1 MLGILKKYRSIIIV
15 VAVFLAIIILII
27 GFNKLYIYS
36 LGRPEVPKYL
46 FGKYSQEECDL
57 LTPEYG
63 TQFLDNIEFERTID
77 FADAKKV
84 THRGYGFKKRVSFT
98 DDTVFHMEL
107 IESMS
112 MYRKGFVY
120 GIYEDSLL
128 KKPIAENH
136 LKIAFDCDMAD
147 EMGINIPYKYG
158 VDVILQP
165 GTYYIGMFGK
175 QVDRKGMEESFVTNY
190 SYIKDTYELKEDEQY
205 SYYNRYKEG
214 AVYFKLTASKTGR
227 IRVVA
232 QEKAI
237 QLCDESK
244 KTLTDAIEPN
254 DKGKVKGIFEV
265 EQGRVYYIKQEWSEA
280 VSSDHE
286 DEIYPSNIKFCY
298 VK

>member
-1 MLGILKKYRSIIIV
+1 MPRKTIKRISIGAVIPIVIGIAFIAVIFYV
-15 VAVFLAIIILII
+15 VKITIPEH
-27 GFNKLYIYS
+27 YYS
-36 LGRPEVPKYL
+36 DD
-46 FGKYSQEECDL
+46 CDL

-63 TQFLDNIEFERTID
+63 TQDLDNIRFEKTID
-77 FADAKKV
+77 FAGSKRVSSRGCGFKKKV
-84 THRGYGFKKRVSFT
+84 TFT
-98 DDTVFHMEL
+98 EDTVFHMEL
-107 IESMS
+107 VESMS
-112 MYRKGFVY
+112 MYRRGFVY
-120 GIYEDSLL
+120 GIYKDNLL
-128 KKPIAENH
+128 EEPVSENQ
-136 LKIAFDCDMAD
+136 LDMAF
-147 EMGINIPYKYG
+147 EAVEKEEKGIIIPYKYG
-158 VDVILQP
+158 VDVVLKP

-175 QVDRKGMEESFVTNY
+175 WIDRAGMEESFVTNY

-214 AVYFKLTASKTGR
+214 SVYFKLTASKTGR

>member
-1 MLGILKKYRSIIIV
+1 MLGILKKYSSIIIV

-27 GFNKLYIYS
+27 GFKKLYIYS
-36 LGRPEVPKYL
+36 LGKPEIPKYL
-46 FGKYSQEECDL
+46 FGKCSQEECDL
-57 LTPEYG
+57 LIPEYG
-63 TQFLDNIEFERTID
+63 TQFLDDIKFEKTID

-84 THRGYGFKKRVSFT
+84 THRGYGFKKKVSFT

-128 KKPIAENH
+128 KKPISENH
-136 LKIAFDCDMAD
+136 LKIAFDCDLAD

-158 VDVILQP
+158 VDVILKP

-175 QVDRKGMEESFVTNY
+175 RVDRKGMEESFVTNY
-190 SYIKDTYELKEDEQY
+190 SYIKNSYELKEGERY
-205 SYYNRYKEG
+205 SYYNRYKKG
-214 AVYFKLTASKTGR
+214 TVYFKLTASKSGT
-227 IRVVA
+227 IKVKA
-232 QEKAI
+232 EEKAI
-237 QLCDESK
+237 QLCDEK
-244 KTLTDAIEPN
+244 REAISDIIRPN

-265 EQGRVYYIKQEWSEA
+265 EQGRIYYIKQEWSET

-286 DEIYPSNIKFCY
+286 DEIYPSNITFCY
-298 VK
+298 I